1 MHKLLE
7 KLDKEIHKYADKE
20 GELTGTEWK
29 CVYEAL
35 EARYYLLVGMGMTG
49 EDPSGNYSNR
59 MGGYSDRW
67 PADYSMNDYSDR
79 SRLRG
84 GSRGYSNNYSGT
96 YPQNNYPPNDST
108 QMRQQL
114 QNMMER
120 IDAMDRR

>member
-20 GELTGTEWK
+20 GELTGSEWK

-59 MGGYSDRW
+59 MPSMYSDHW
-67 PADYSMNDYSDR
+67 GDDYSDR
-79 SRLRG
+79 SRMRG
-84 GSRGYSNNYSGT
+84 GSRGYSNNYSNTG
-96 YPQNNYPPNDST
+96 YPNDSA

-114 QNMMER
+114 QEMMSR
-120 IDAMDRR
+120 LDSMDRR